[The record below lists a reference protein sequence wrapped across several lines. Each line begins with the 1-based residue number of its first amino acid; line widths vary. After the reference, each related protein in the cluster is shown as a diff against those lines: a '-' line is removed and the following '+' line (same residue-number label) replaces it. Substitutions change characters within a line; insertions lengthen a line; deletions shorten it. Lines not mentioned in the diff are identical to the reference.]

1 MSLTAHAEGL
11 NNAEALSSQVLT
23 AAEPT
28 SNIDFDKTSRLTTI
42 PLAPRSGRRN
52 NVRLGEQ
59 RSRIFRGRTKASY

>member
-1 MSLTAHAEGL
+1 MSLTAHAEGS
-11 NNAEALSSQVLT
+11 NNAEVLSSQVLT

-52 NVRLGEQ
+52 NVQLGEP
-59 RSRIFRGRTKASY
+59 RSRIFPGRTKASY